1 MQCHNQ
7 PSGRR
12 QGIQSF
18 RLGSKSEPCGLTAWT
33 GFGLLAFII
42 QLIQTLIQT
51 LSPAVGGSWKTPIQ
65 KSLFFS
71 KLCWE
76 FQSAQHAKPL
86 CLKLGSDVAFCCAL
100 TWLLWAFCLV
110 GFYSVLGVEAQFQKA
125 TCKTATC
132 PPSAGGT
139 AKGMKPRAPTK
150 PKRKLIHLEVPPVN
164 TEPERRHLSYDE
176 MEEIGKLRRERRRWE
191 KVLCMW
197 QENKHTCTPWRT

>member
-7 PSGRR
+7 PSCRR

-110 GFYSVLGVEAQFQKA
+110 GFLLCPRCRSSVPESHLQNCHLSTFCWGHSQRDEASRSYQAQEK
-125 TCKTATC
+125 
-132 PPSAGGT
+132 
-139 AKGMKPRAPTK
+139 
-150 PKRKLIHLEVPPVN
+150 VN
-164 TEPERRHLSYDE
+164 TLGSPTSQHRARATTSEL
-176 MEEIGKLRRERRRWE
+176 
-191 KVLCMW
+191 
-197 QENKHTCTPWRT
+197 